1 MPKFRKCYSF
11 NIRRYFQQDNQS
23 SVDALQN
30 AIAAFSCPRNPDVE
44 AFLKN
49 SAIEFTR
56 KSQSVTYLAISAETS
71 ELLGYFSITVKP
83 LTIRADKISQT
94 FRRRLERVSRLD
106 ETAQTYTMAAYLIAQ
121 LGKNYTDGANERISG
136 DDLLTLAWDVVQDLQ
151 YVAGGVV
158 AFVEAE
164 GHEKLLDFYRRN
176 HFWVSDKRA
185 TESGELIQL
194 IRMIK

>member
-1 MPKFRKCYSF
+1 M
-11 NIRRYFQQDNQS
+11 
-23 SVDALQN
+23 
-30 AIAAFSCPRNPDVE
+30 
-44 AFLKN
+44 
-49 SAIEFTR
+49 
-56 KSQSVTYLAISAETS
+56 AISAETS

-121 LGKNYTDGANERISG
+121 LGKNYTDGPNERISG
-136 DDLLTLAWDVVQDLQ
+136 DDLLTLAWDVVKGLQ
-151 YVAGGVV
+151 YAAGGVV

-176 HFWVSDKRA
+176 HFWVSDRRA

-194 IRMIK
+194 IRMVKLLPVQKSRGHIHPRRKSHP